1 MASSTRRVEAAL
13 ERWAR
18 EVYGKAAA
26 KPGALRQE
34 RFATASGIELD
45 PLYGPRETD
54 YEEKLGFPGEYPYT
68 RGVQPTMYRGRFWTM
83 RQYAGFGTAEET
95 NRRFRYLLASGQT
108 GLSTAFDL
116 PTQMGH
122 DSDSPRAR
130 GEVGRVGV
138 AIDTVDDM
146 ERLFHGIDLGKV
158 STSMTIN
165 ATAATLLALYQAV
178 AEAHGT
184 SARELSGTVQ
194 NDVLKEYIAR
204 GTYIYPPG
212 PSMRLIT
219 DVFAYTAE
227 AMPKWNPISISG
239 YHIREAGSTAAQ
251 EIAFTL
257 ADGIAYVDAAV
268 KRGLP
273 VDSFAP
279 RLSFFLNVHNNFLE
293 EVAKFRAARRL
304 WARTMRERFAAK
316 DPRSWTL
323 RFHAQTAGSTLT
335 AQQPDNNVVRVA
347 LQAFAA
353 VLGGCQS
360 LHTNSRDEALALP
373 SEESARIALRTQQIV
388 AHESGAADLL
398 DPLGGSYALEALT
411 DDLEEKA
418 IAYLTRIDSM
428 GGMVQAIAAGYPQR
442 EIEEAAYR
450 YQKEIE
456 DKERVIVG
464 VNEFVSEGDP
474 PLETMQVDPR
484 LEEQQVERLR
494 AFRAA
499 RSQEAAQRTLSE
511 LKRAAQGTQ
520 NVMPHIVSAVKARV
534 TLGEIANGLREVFGE
549 HGRS

>member
-18 EVYGKAAA
+18 EVYAKAAQ
-26 KPGALRQE
+26 KPGALRQT
-34 RFATASGIELD
+34 RFATTSGIELAA
-45 PLYGPRETD
+45 LYAPRETD

-95 NRRFRYLLASGQT
+95 NRRFHYLLKSGQM

-138 AIDTVDDM
+138 AIDSVEDM
-146 ERLFHGIDLGKV
+146 ERLFRGIDLGKV

-165 ATAATLLALYQAV
+165 ATAATLPALYPAV
-178 AEAHGT
+178 GEAHGT
-184 SARELSGTVQ
+184 RAADLSGTIQ
-194 NDVLKEYIAR
+194 NDILKEYMAR
-204 GTYIYPPG
+204 GTYVYPPG

-219 DVFAYTAE
+219 DTFEYASKVV
-227 AMPKWNPISISG
+227 PKWNPISISG

-257 ADGIAYVDAAV
+257 GDGIAYVDAAV
-268 KRGLP
+268 KRGLD
-273 VDSFAP
+273 VDSFAG
-279 RLSFFLNVHNNFLE
+279 RLSFFFNVHNNFLE

-304 WARTMRERFAAK
+304 WARTMKERFKAK
-316 DPRSWTL
+316 DPRSCTL

-353 VLGGCQS
+353 VMGGCQS

-373 SEESARIALRTQQIV
+373 SEESARIALRTQQII
-388 AHESGAADLL
+388 AAESGAADLI
-398 DPLGGSYALEALT
+398 DPLGGGYALEAGT
-411 DDLEEKA
+411 DNVL
-418 IAYLTRIDSM
+418 
-428 GGMVQAIAAGYPQR
+428 PQ
-442 EIEEAAYR
+442 
-450 YQKEIE
+450 
-456 DKERVIVG
+456 
-464 VNEFVSEGDP
+464 
-474 PLETMQVDPR
+474 
-484 LEEQQVERLR
+484 
-494 AFRAA
+494 
-499 RSQEAAQRTLSE
+499 
-511 LKRAAQGTQ
+511 
-520 NVMPHIVSAVKARV
+520 IVSAVKARAS
-534 TLGEIANGLREVFGE
+534 LGEIANSLREVFGE
-549 HGRS
+549 HGRAS